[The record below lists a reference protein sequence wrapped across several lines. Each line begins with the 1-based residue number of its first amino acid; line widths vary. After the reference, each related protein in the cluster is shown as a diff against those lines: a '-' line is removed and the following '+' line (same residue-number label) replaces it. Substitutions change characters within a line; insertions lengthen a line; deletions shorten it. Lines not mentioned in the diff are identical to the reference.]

1 MVDKIVP
8 RYMYQKD
15 GTYYF
20 SRHVSNDVRHHYACD
35 RIVICLKTSSES
47 AAINASRSI
56 SGKLDDYWMKLRLSE
71 MTVPAA
77 HLLVN
82 GRSSESFLSKHPKLS
97 EAMERYMRLK
107 GVGRSKTFFAA
118 ANRNIGYVIKQYG
131 DRPIDAYSSADAANL
146 RDYLVNRGLRIS
158 SVSRIFATIRAV
170 INLTIGEEGLG
181 CRNSFANTYF
191 PNEVIEKTR
200 HPIPVKIIREIQ
212 KECLE
217 IGDSN
222 RLLIA
227 LISDTG
233 MRLSEAAGLSKE
245 DVHLDADIPYVE
257 IRPHKWRRLKTKSSN
272 RKLPL
277 VGASLW
283 AARQAYIASNGR
295 FMFPKYCN
303 ETECQSNSASAALNK
318 WLKTVAGSD
327 YVMHSFCHSM
337 RDRLRAVNCPA
348 DMIDQIGGWRKRS
361 VGEGY
366 GEGYSLSAIC
376 NWLLETNLYIIN
388 SEYLN
393 SGNPL

>member
-20 SRHVSNDVRHHYACD
+20 SRHVPNDVRHYYASN

-118 ANRNIGYVIKQYG
+118 ANRNIGYVTKQFG

-146 RDYLVNRGLRIS
+146 RDHLVARGLRIS

-170 INLTIGEEGLG
+170 INLTIGEEGLD

-233 MRLSEAAGLSKE
+233 MRLSEAVGLIRD
-245 DVHLDADIPYVE
+245 DVILDHEY
-257 IRPHKWRRLKTKSSN
+257 PHINLKLHPWRSLKTVGSK
-272 RKLPL
+272 RQIPL
-277 VGASLW
+277 VGAALEAMKVMHRHSQHPFLFKNYTDKN
-283 AARQAYIASNGR
+283 RCNG
-295 FMFPKYCN
+295 
-303 ETECQSNSASAALNK
+303 NSASAALNK
-318 WLKTVAGSD
+318 WLKPRVPQGC
-327 YVMHSFCHSM
+327 VVHSFRHSI
-337 RDRLRAVNCPA
+337 RDRLRAADVNPEI
-348 DMIDQIGGWRKRS
+348 IDDICGWSSQS
-361 VGEGY
+361 VGQSY
-366 GEGYSLSAIC
+366 GNGYSL
-376 NWLLETNLYIIN
+376 EQK
-388 SEYLN
+388 YLATRKIE
-393 SGNPL
+393 

>member
-20 SRHVSNDVRHHYACD
+20 SRHVPNDVRHHYACD
-35 RIVICLKTSSES
+35 RIVICLKTSSKY

-56 SGKLDDYWMKLRLSE
+56 AGKLDDYWMKLRLSE

-118 ANRNIGYVIKQYG
+118 ATRNIGYVTKQFG

-146 RDYLVNRGLRIS
+146 RDHLVTRGLRIS

-170 INLTIGEEGLG
+170 INLTIGEEGLD

-200 HPIPVKIIREIQ
+200 HPIPVKIIRKIQ

-233 MRLSEAAGLSKE
+233 MRLSEAVGLIRD
-245 DVHLDADIPYVE
+245 DVILDHKY
-257 IRPHKWRRLKTKSSN
+257 PHINLKPHPWRSLKTAGSK
-272 RKLPL
+272 RQIPL
-277 VGASLW
+277 VGAALEAMKVMHRHSQHPYLFKNYTDKN
-283 AARQAYIASNGR
+283 RCNG
-295 FMFPKYCN
+295 
-303 ETECQSNSASAALNK
+303 NSASAALNK
-318 WLKTVAGSD
+318 WLKPRVPQGC
-327 YVMHSFCHSM
+327 VVHSFRHSM
-337 RDRLRAVNCPA
+337 RDRLRAADVNSEI
-348 DMIDQIGGWRKRS
+348 IDDICGWSSQS
-361 VGEGY
+361 VGQSY
-366 GEGYSLSAIC
+366 GDGYSLEQKYFA
-376 NWLLETNLYIIN
+376 IN
-388 SEYLN
+388 SLQRDFVC
-393 SGNPL
+393 LQ